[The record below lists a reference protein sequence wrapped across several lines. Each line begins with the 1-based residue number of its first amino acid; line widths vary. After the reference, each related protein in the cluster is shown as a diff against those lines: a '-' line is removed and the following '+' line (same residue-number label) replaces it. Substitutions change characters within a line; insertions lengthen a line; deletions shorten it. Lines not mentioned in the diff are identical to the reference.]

1 MKTDTHTPEHIFRA
15 QQRLLVPLFQRPYVW
30 NRELQWEPMWRDL
43 KRVLSRYLAQPEAEH
58 QPHFLGAVVVQQVQ
72 SPIGEIQQRT
82 IIDGQQRLTTLQL
95 MFDAI
100 HAQLESVGAKRP
112 AGRIK
117 KLIENDE
124 DSCNKPEDKF
134 KVWPTNKDRPAFNE
148 VLAAPFPVDYENL
161 EHSKSKM
168 ALAHRFFSESTRE
181 WLLENGEDE
190 AQQRAEVLEL
200 CCRELLQIVV
210 IDLAVNENAQEIFE
224 TLNARGAVLTAA
236 DLIKNF
242 VFQRLSEK
250 KVDVED
256 AYLRFWK
263 DFETPFWEKEI
274 NYGRVK
280 FQRSSLFINHWLI
293 AKIGEEVLNREIFST
308 FKNYADHESRI
319 SMLELL
325 EQIHSAAAK
334 YKEIFDGSENKEGQ
348 ISRVELFA
356 YRLNSMELDVL
367 RPILI
372 TLVDPTE
379 VAVPQDELEKAV
391 SVIESWMVRR
401 LLVRATN
408 KNYNKLVVEMVQVV
422 NKDREHAGTRL
433 EKYFSEQSS
442 VSSYWPDD
450 VELSGF
456 VSQMQIYRNLY
467 RSRIRMILEALEDHS
482 RGWIGVETSKSG
494 MRMKRGTF
502 AIEHIMPQR
511 WQTNWPIGSY
521 SEEERETL
529 LQTIGNL
536 TLLTTKLNSSV
547 SNGPWTSKSG
557 ELTKHDVLLINKQ
570 VQELGSNGWSEDLIK
585 ARTATIVHSLINIWP
600 VPAGHKSRIQSEKP
614 EKQLKVGVID
624 LISAGLVSA
633 GQTLYPKQNK
643 HAGKVAQILDDGR
656 IQCEDIIFDSL
667 SLAGIQIRK
676 RNTNGWTFWLVDE
689 KTRKSMADLR
699 EEYRELIGLED
710 GEDEIE
716 DSDGSDD

>member
-1 MKTDTHTPEHIFRA
+1 VKTDTHTPEHIFRA

-30 NRELQWEPMWRDL
+30 NKDLQWEPMWRDL
-43 KRVLSRYLAQPEAEH
+43 KRVLTRYMDQPDIEH

-95 MFDAI
+95 MFDAF
-100 HAQLESVGAKRP
+100 HAQLESIGAKRP
-112 AGRIK
+112 AGRLK

-148 VLAAPFPVDYENL
+148 VLAAQFPIDYENL

-168 ALAHRFFSESTRE
+168 ALAHQFFSESARE
-181 WLLENGEDE
+181 WLLEKGQDE
-190 AQQRAEVLEL
+190 ALLRAEVLDR
-200 CCRELLQIVV
+200 CCRELLQVVV
-210 IDLAVNENAQEIFE
+210 IDLAANENAQEIFE

-242 VFQRLSEK
+242 VFQRLTEQK
-250 KVDVED
+250 NDVVKAYED
-256 AYLRFWK
+256 YWK
-263 DFETPFWEKEI
+263 EFETPFWEKEI

-308 FKNYADHESRI
+308 FKNYADYESRI

-325 EQIHSAAAK
+325 DQMHAAAK
-334 YKEIFDGSENKEGQ
+334 RYKEVFEGSENKEGQ

-372 TLVDPTE
+372 TLIDPTE
-379 VAVPQDELEKAV
+379 AKIPQDELEKAV
-391 SVIESWMVRR
+391 TVIESWMVRR

-422 NKDREHAGTRL
+422 SKDRTHAGTRL

-450 VELSGF
+450 VEVSTY

-467 RSRIRMILEALEDHS
+467 RSRIRMILEALEDNA
-482 RGWIGVETSKSG
+482 RGWIGAESSKSG

-511 WQTNWPIGSY
+511 WQANWPTGRH
-521 SEEERETL
+521 SEEEREAL

-570 VQELGSNGWSEDLIK
+570 VQELGSNGWNEDLIK
-585 ARTATIVHSLINIWP
+585 SRTASIIQSIIKIWA
-600 VPAGHKSRIQSEKP
+600 VPNGHKSRIVTEKP
-614 EKQLKVGVID
+614 EKQVKVAVID

-656 IQCEDIIFDSL
+656 IQCEDVIFDSL

-716 DSDGSDD
+716 DTDGSED